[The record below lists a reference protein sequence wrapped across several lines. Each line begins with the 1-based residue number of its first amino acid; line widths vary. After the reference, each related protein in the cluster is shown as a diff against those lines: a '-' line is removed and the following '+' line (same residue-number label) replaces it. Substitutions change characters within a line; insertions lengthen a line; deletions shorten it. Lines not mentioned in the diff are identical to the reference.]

1 MRFVWV
7 AALKDLRILRRDPF
21 GVLSWVGIPLCIG
34 LLIHLM
40 FGGSGGQA
48 QPHGVLLVADQD
60 DSFASHAIVSAFT
73 SGALAKVFTV
83 EKVDAAAGRA
93 RLDRGDGSALLI
105 IPAGLLET
113 FITNRPYRL
122 RLVLNAG
129 QRILPRI
136 VEEVLRG
143 MVDSPLNARRV
154 AGGATLAHLMPQYLS
169 PPLIDVETAVI
180 EEKHRT
186 STADF
191 FFPNMIFLGLLLMA
205 NGLSTDIWKERT
217 LGTLRRVAMT
227 PASIAAFLAGRVATV
242 AMAYCAV
249 GLAAVAAA
257 RYLAGVTVF
266 QHGGRGRMG
275 GALRHA
281 VLPAVAAAGG
291 LLLRPARR
299 GRARQPAGL
308 SAGHGGRLLLPLRS
322 DARLDGA
329 DRAVD
334 AQRAGGNAVQRCAAG
349 VGQPGA
355 LGAVLAGLAAAG
367 LLAFWLALRGL
378 RGAFLQ

>member
-227 PASIAAFLAGRVATV
+227 PAPIAAHLAGRVATV

-249 GLAAVAAA
+249 GLAGVVAAK
-257 RYLAGVTVF
+257 YVAGVTV
-266 QHGGRGRMG
+266 
-275 GALRHA
+275 
-281 VLPAVAAAGG
+281 VNIAAAAAWAAVSGTVFY
-291 LLLRPARR
+291 L
-299 GRARQPAGL
+299 
-308 SAGHGGRLLLPLRS
+308 LLLPLAVYSAGQR
-322 DARLDGA
+322 GA
-329 DRAVD
+329 DVRGNLLVFPLSMLGGCFFPFEAMPDWMARIGRWTPNGLAVTQFKD
-334 AQRAGGNAVQRCAAG
+334 VL
-349 VGQPGA
+349 
-355 LGAVLAGLAAAG
+355 LGSANPAHLWAVLAGLAAAG